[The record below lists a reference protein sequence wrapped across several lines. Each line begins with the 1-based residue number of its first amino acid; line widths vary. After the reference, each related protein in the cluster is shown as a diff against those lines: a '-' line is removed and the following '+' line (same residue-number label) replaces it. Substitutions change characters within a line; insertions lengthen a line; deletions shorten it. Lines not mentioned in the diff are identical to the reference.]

1 MRDCLRDLNNPYKR
15 YVQFNDLVIDS
26 ADMLTSASY
35 KQDTKTE
42 TEEYSYGHG
51 SYYRLPRPM
60 QFLTE
65 AELSITL
72 HIDYRR
78 VPREQ
83 RKFLKSFINMQLL
96 KGGKIWAIQDNQL
109 LWANAFV
116 SSFGEEYTHYKGF
129 YSVDVD
135 FVLPDGIWHIADRQS
150 TYLVPYDSCNFLDE
164 YDFREQENCADCGCN
179 NCGIAEPNNDMCWD
193 ACLEKE
199 NSLCSI
205 YGNNGNGI
213 ENIYTIFQNCGISYK
228 IVYDCESAKRLF
240 NGNLGVKLSKE
251 DVCKSVIAG
260 RVYSRTILDSDNV
273 EITLTGHW
281 QNPTIQI
288 NDTTMTIDGEYDGTL
303 KIHADGTVEYADKDC
318 CKYEYVDLDNV
329 HMDDYSFTIHHGENK
344 VIVDGGC
351 SCSSGSI
358 YIKAE
363 EFTN

>member
-1 MRDCLRDLNNPYKR
+1 MIRNNDCLRYNTNPYKR

-42 TEEYSYGHG
+42 TEEYSFGHG
-51 SYYRLPRPM
+51 SYYRLPRPQ

-78 VPREQ
+78 VPKESR
-83 RKFLKSFINMQLL
+83 RFLKSFINLQLL
-96 KGGKIWAIQDNQL
+96 KGGRIWAIQDDQL
-109 LWANAFV
+109 IWAYAFV
-116 SSFGEEYTHYKGF
+116 TSFGEEYTHYKGF

-135 FVLPDGIWHIADRQS
+135 FILPEGIWHIADRQS

-164 YDFREQENCADCGCN
+164 YDFRDIPCEDSCCSSCGSEN
-179 NCGIAEPNNDMCWD
+179 PNDDMCWD
-193 ACLEKE
+193 VCLEKE
-199 NSLCSI
+199 NSLCEL
-205 YGNNGNGI
+205 YGQP
-213 ENIYTIFQNCGISYK
+213 NIYDLFQNCGISQR
-228 IVYDCESAKRLF
+228 IVYDCESARRF
-240 NGNLGVKLSKE
+240 FDGNLGVKLSKE

-260 RVYSRTILDSDNV
+260 RIYSNTIIDTDNV

-288 NDTTMTIDGEYDGTL
+288 NGTSMTIYGEYDGTL

-318 CKYEYVDLDNV
+318 CKFEAVDFDNIAYS
-329 HMDDYSFTIHHGENK
+329 DYSFVIHHGENR

-351 SCSSGSI
+351 GCSAGSI
-358 YIKAE
+358 YIKADAL
-363 EFTN
+363 TN